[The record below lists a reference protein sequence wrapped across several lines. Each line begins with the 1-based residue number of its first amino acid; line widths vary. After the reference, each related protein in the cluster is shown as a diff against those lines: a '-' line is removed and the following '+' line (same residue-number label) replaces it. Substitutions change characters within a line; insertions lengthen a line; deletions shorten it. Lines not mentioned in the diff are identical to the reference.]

1 MKRLLAVAFAAVWVA
16 CYGCSRGAGMGSVS
30 GLVTM
35 DGKPLPNVVVTFV
48 PVEGGR
54 AATGKTDASGK
65 YELVYMDRKGAPIGK
80 HKVSVTTPPETHT
93 VTEMRS
99 DSPEYL
105 KQATTGRTAE
115 YAKAAAFKEPI
126 PPRYNVQTTLVY
138 EVKSG
143 SNVINLEL
151 TSK

>member
-1 MKRLLAVAFAAVWVA
+1 MKRLLAVAFAAVCVA
-16 CYGCSRGAGMGSVS
+16 GYGCSRGSGMGSVS
-30 GLVTM
+30 GVVTM

-48 PVEGGR
+48 PMEGGR

-65 YELVYMDRKGAPIGK
+65 YELVYMDRRGAPIGK
-80 HKVSVTTPPETHT
+80 HKVSVTTPPEAQATPE
-93 VTEMRS
+93 VRS
-99 DSPEYL
+99 DSPEYM
-105 KQATTGRTAE
+105 KQAMTGGAAE